1 MQDYVVNCIQ
11 EKRNDRNRRRKVI
24 LWLSLLSVIVA
35 GIVFWQLSVTG
46 VTMSKTL
53 LCDKTEHTH
62 SSECYTLICEN
73 ADAGHEHGD
82 GCYELTCE
90 VPEHTHDA
98 DCYEVSLE
106 DEAKDWTISAS
117 FVESKPSDDGSS
129 IDWVYKNSESWN
141 AGTETSVTEDGKEI
155 VADWIDY
162 RYDKTKSNGK
172 NKSVSVRIRFK
183 YSGAI
188 ESFGEKELKIEVP
201 NLMYGCGKQQYYATE
216 ITLNSDSLFRFEDG
230 SLSQKCDY
238 NYWGHGVKE
247 SVISAIE
254 TLTLTNYKAV
264 GEAKEL
270 QGYFDITYELASGKE
285 HDSGF
290 CEEPTSNYADEC
302 THTNVSRIDN
312 IRFFRKLPT
321 EYNKNGNDYGF
332 VGNYASGTD
341 GSGLSLSF
349 VRRYIHPWCRESL
362 GIKVDHDNSL
372 INYGAR
378 KRISEQRT
386 ELSAEKIASDYSWI
400 TWNLDAF
407 KGWSYGG
414 ANQLES
420 DCDSKPETSTTY
432 RLLDGHKRYYYTS
445 DNGLMIFS
453 TSNLTT
459 GGSFIMNLDIELLEP
474 FPKSCIV
481 AKENGDIL
489 EPKKNADGTYL
500 EDDGGNYIYSLTLS
514 QLKREGNSH
523 YKGSILVGYPKASFV
538 YNDDGSAKTENERI
552 VTNRAKL
559 KAIGGDGKD
568 YSKYFDNDAI
578 LPIDQSGT
586 GSGSFYYNFKKS
598 NDWNNSLNG
607 VITGG
612 FSDSRYVIGV
622 SLNNVPKADGVD
634 VIIVD
639 EDFCIKRDAKGQK
652 LTELSDEE
660 HRISV
665 LTIPAFTDQ
674 NGVAVYTD
682 VTVELKYPDGSTK
695 SETYNNQKSSYSRI
709 WYGNDMPSG
718 FAITLSDLH
727 DDIPN
732 TYITM
737 RAGISYTDEVIE
749 KINGTGFDYNAG
761 SAILL
766 TNSARISIKN
776 HATGDYYTKG
786 IQDADFYLDSKKEVT
801 HNGWHYWEI
810 DSGKVERGEKTDYIR
825 VYSQAQMFFRLLQ
838 KWSNASALCTDSF
851 SDAKDGYFLNT
862 YTLKW
867 SGKNKAPSDIGEC
880 CPLSIELYKSKSWDN
895 AWKNSIAAKNDD
907 GTYKNPGVMYRKA
920 VMFDLLPLGVEL
932 MQNEEQIK
940 ESASVSF
947 TPLFY
952 KALRISDGEE
962 LSKEQITKLILQ
974 SVDVKFT
981 KNYNNTGRTLVTASF
996 DVGEGNEFAVIV
1008 NSNELKG
1015 DVINFTLD
1023 INWRVGMDA
1032 VIQNGYQSGGIKN
1045 KVTYS
1050 NCEKGNMVSYSS
1062 KDPDVLDET
1071 IRSEITA
1078 WEHTIMTTHTCKL
1091 TYAGAMTQGILNQVR
1106 TSRLETYLPDKADE
1120 ARQTD
1125 LDADYGYQVR
1135 LAVLSSKI
1143 TNAKFTDTLE
1153 CNVMD
1158 SEYGADEWSGKLS
1171 CIDMSNFSGSLGTD
1185 VPTAV
1190 FADSETGR
1198 QTALDWDADN
1208 MRFTVP
1214 EGKELGS
1221 GTLTIDLGN
1230 AQLLPNRYYSY
1241 FIHLNAPSEHCDG
1254 LTSNNAKISYQKL
1267 NNDVADS
1274 EVFNLTSNRVFTK
1287 LGYSLEKTGL
1297 QVEKAWDTG
1306 NAEVV
1311 ELPESISFEL
1321 LQNGKSI
1328 KSGTLTAA
1336 DNWKSVITDLPAYNQ
1351 DNGEKYEY
1359 TVKENTIE
1367 GYVTSVEQLS
1377 EPNAD
1382 GYPIIRIT
1390 NVLIGR
1396 DYALK
1401 LIKTD
1406 DHGNRLEGAEF
1417 KLIDSSG
1424 TVVAKGTTDKNG
1436 ELMLSASG
1444 KLLVGQAYK
1453 LAETKAPNGYKPLYS
1468 NEIAFTVSKT
1478 GEPLTV
1484 EYDAKDK
1491 IESSWDTDDTLVI
1504 TVENKIQYELPE
1516 SGGIGTYPFV
1526 IGGLLLMAAP
1536 MIYIYVRRKERGTV
1550 D

>member
-73 ADAGHEHGD
+73 SDAGHEHGD

-141 AGTETSVTEDGKEI
+141 AGTETSVTEDGKIYVGNVWGHSTNKAKSSGNNKTVTVRVSYEYNGEI
-155 VADWIDY
+155 KHFDVNELRIDVPNIMKNCRERHIY
-162 RYDKTKSNGK
+162 AASISLNSSSIFKFENGSSVIYQDLIQYTYDGWYHSGERRISSMDKLSLYN
-172 NKSVSVRIRFK
+172 VRE
-183 YSGAI
+183 I
-188 ESFGEKELKIEVP
+188 EAVKELK
-201 NLMYGCGKQQYYATE
+201 
-216 ITLNSDSLFRFEDG
+216 
-230 SLSQKCDY
+230 
-238 NYWGHGVKE
+238 
-247 SVISAIE
+247 
-254 TLTLTNYKAV
+254 
-264 GEAKEL
+264 
-270 QGYFDITYELASGKE
+270 GYFDITYELESLGEGSYGTCELYRRGQFSDDCE
-285 HDSGF
+285 HSHQSIINAVTLLRSF
-290 CEEPTSNYADEC
+290 R
-302 THTNVSRIDN
+302 TNGT
-312 IRFFRKLPT
+312 KT
-321 EYNKNGNDYGF
+321 EYGF
-332 VGNYASGTD
+332 VGNFAAGD
-341 GSGLSLSF
+341 GSGLQFSF
-349 VRRYIHPWCRESL
+349 YRLYIHPYARTLIELNKHGESARL
-362 GIKVDHDNSL
+362 GNYAKKQLEKNSEIKADDYYWTKWIITSKEYKAHH
-372 INYGAR
+372 
-378 KRISEQRT
+378 T
-386 ELSAEKIASDYSWI
+386 EL
-400 TWNLDAF
+400 N
-407 KGWSYGG
+407 
-414 ANQLES
+414 
-420 DCDSKPETSTTY
+420 DSNRQIS
-432 RLLDGHKRYYYTS
+432 LNDHNYYTKYS
-445 DNGLMIFS
+445 NGGLFKYHVTEGNYNMPYTSKQMYDLLPKDAVICSS
-453 TSNLTT
+453 TGMVL
-459 GGSFIMNLDIELLEP
+459 GEDAEV
-474 FPKSCIV
+474 C
-481 AKENGDIL
+481 
-489 EPKKNADGTYL
+489 
-500 EDDGGNYIYSLTLS
+500 DDG
-514 QLKREGNSH
+514 LKKVLLPSNIADVQNPEFWVM
-523 YKGSILVGYPKASFV
+523 YKYVVYVGYPK
-538 YNDDGSAKTENERI
+538 SATTVGKNGEKVSKYLNQTVGNTAYYQI
-552 VTNRAKL
+552 VGAN
-559 KAIGGDGKD
+559 GKD
-568 YSKYFDNDAI
+568 YSIKAKSEAFITETSGDGGGLSISYSKYARDKQYSINALLNGASATAYWEI
-578 LPIDQSGT
+578 PIDISSVPDDGIDIVITDKDIGLKKNEFDHKLYLLNDIERRVQTVSLPPLVDEGGNRVHAKISVSCT
-586 GSGSFYYNFKKS
+586 YSNGSVSTYTYLNEEQRPDGLNSAFLYNFRCWEYQNAPTSFEIKISEVYDK
-598 NDWNNSLNG
+598 
-607 VITGG
+607 VQK
-612 FSDSRYVIGV
+612 F
-622 SLNNVPKADGVD
+622 NV
-634 VIIVD
+634 
-639 EDFCIKRDAKGQK
+639 C
-652 LTELSDEE
+652 T
-660 HRISV
+660 
-665 LTIPAFTDQ
+665 
-674 NGVAVYTD
+674 
-682 VTVELKYPDGSTK
+682 STHLL
-695 SETYNNQKSSYSRI
+695 
-709 WYGNDMPSG
+709 P
-718 FAITLSDLH
+718 
-727 DDIPN
+727 
-732 TYITM
+732 
-737 RAGISYTDEVIE
+737 TDEVFSKLIE
-749 KINGTGFDYNAG
+749 MGCDFKTEQNYY
-761 SAILL
+761 L
-766 TNSARISIKN
+766 TNSAKVSVYN
-776 HATGDYYTKG
+776 HENPSVCYTPG
-786 IQDADFYLDSKKEVT
+786 LADKAAYLDANLEPT
-801 HNGWHYWEI
+801 ENGWAYWESDQAAAPKETNFRRI
-810 DSGKVERGEKTDYIR
+810 YANAKLQMFPTFCKSAL
-825 VYSQAQMFFRLLQ
+825 VYSG
-838 KWSNASALCTDSF
+838 CTDNYVDS
-851 SDAKDGYFLNT
+851 SDDYFYNT
-862 YTLKW
+862 YTMSASLK
-867 SGKNKAPSDIGEC
+867 SSIQKAVYEISAFD
-880 CPLSIELYKSKSWDN
+880 SIWND
-895 AWKNSIAAKNDD
+895 SIAPIDQNKKLADYTN
-907 GTYKNPGVMYRKA
+907 VFRSFAMY
-920 VMFDLLPLGVEL
+920 DLLPQGVEL
-932 MQNEEQIK
+932 VSDAEQMKTAANVVIDK
-940 ESASVSF
+940 NNFFKVLNAYS
-947 TPLFY
+947 
-952 KALRISDGEE
+952 KEE
-962 LSKEQITKLILQ
+962 LSKEEVKNLIKDNL
-974 SVDVKFT
+974 SVKVIN
-981 KNYNNTGRTLVTASF
+981 NYKGTGRALIVATVNIPDKDCFVIINNGNWKAVSLNVPVKWRIAFDTIIKNNYQLNGFVNCVTAAITDGST
-996 DVGEGNEFAVIV
+996 VYNENNAQGVSEK
-1008 NSNELKG
+1008 NMELYSDELKQAG
-1015 DVINFTLD
+1015 YT
-1023 INWRVGMDA
+1023 NWRVAG
-1032 VIQNGYQSGGIKN
+1032 
-1045 KVTYS
+1045 
-1050 NCEKGNMVSYSS
+1050 
-1062 KDPDVLDET
+1062 
-1071 IRSEITA
+1071 
-1078 WEHTIMTTHTCKL
+1078 HTCKL

-1106 TSRLETYLPDKADE
+1106 TSRVETYLPDKADE

-1153 CNVMD
+1153 CNRLD

-1198 QTALDWDADN
+1198 QTALNWDADN

-1241 FIHLNAPSEHCDG
+1241 FIHLNAPSKHCDG

-1267 NNDVADS
+1267 NNDVANS

-1297 QVEKAWDTG
+1297 QVEKVWDTG
-1306 NAEVV
+1306 NAEAV

-1328 KSGTLTAA
+1328 KSGTLTA
-1336 DNWKSVITDLPAYNQ
+1336 DDDWKSVITDLPVYDQ

-1359 TVKENTIE
+1359 TVKENAIE
-1367 GYVTSVEQLS
+1367 GYITLVEQLS

-1382 GYPIIRIT
+1382 GYPIMRIT

-1424 TVVAKGTTDKNG
+1424 TVVAKGTTDNNG

-1484 EYDAKDK
+1484 EYDTKDK